1 MTTESTVEPWMTE
14 LWAWADKFDISNDN
28 LPRNIEDL
36 LTIIEL
42 DISGNQL
49 TFLPESIGQL
59 IELRQLD
66 ISDNPLITL
75 PASLVKLKNLQYIIV
90 DEREYE
96 AYSTIKKNKPFSVP
110 TEVANYLRDLGEGC
124 IGWHYPVVAAATNPI
139 IEALVR
145 HGIRTS
151 TEVRFR
157 VKSRLI
163 KKNVVIDKKID
174 REALQSLSDW
184 AQVHADLNSHE
195 KIDIYQ
201 LANLTHI
208 HIISYNA
215 PIPQA
220 ISCLFKLKGLFV
232 HSSMSSDDDLYQA
245 EDKLPDT
252 IVNLT
257 NFEALS
263 LVCED
268 YDFIPT
274 NLYKLKNLKTLEITF
289 NNATAIP
296 SVLSMMDCEIKLH
309 LHSKHKEL
317 LSSLLEGLANIRH
330 LTELSINGILIGD
343 LR

>member
-110 TEVANYLRDLGEGC
+110 TEVANYLRDLGKGC

-157 VKSRLI
+157 VQSRLI
-163 KKNVVIDKKID
+163 KKNAVIDKKID
-174 REALQSLSDW
+174 REVLQTVSKW
-184 AQVHADLNSHE
+184 VQAHADFNYHSKTDVYKLSNQT
-195 KIDIYQ
+195 Y
-201 LANLTHI
+201 I
-208 HIISYNA
+208 HIILYN
-215 PIPQA
+215 
-220 ISCLFKLKGLFV
+220 
-232 HSSMSSDDDLYQA
+232 
-245 EDKLPDT
+245 
-252 IVNLT
+252 
-257 NFEALS
+257 
-263 LVCED
+263 
-268 YDFIPT
+268 
-274 NLYKLKNLKTLEITF
+274 
-289 NNATAIP
+289 
-296 SVLSMMDCEIKLH
+296 
-309 LHSKHKEL
+309 
-317 LSSLLEGLANIRH
+317 
-330 LTELSINGILIGD
+330 
-343 LR
+343 